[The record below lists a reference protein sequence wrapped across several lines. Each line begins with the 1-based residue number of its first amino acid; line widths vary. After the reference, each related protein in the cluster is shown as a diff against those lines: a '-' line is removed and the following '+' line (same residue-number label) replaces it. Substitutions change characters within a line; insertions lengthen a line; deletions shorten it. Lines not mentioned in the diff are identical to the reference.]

1 MARHPCEIQRRLTE
15 ARNPLFLEF
24 QLGPR
29 DSKYSD
35 RAENR
40 RTYGN
45 TRLLPRHRNPMW
57 ISGRQGRPCLGS
69 RFAAFSLTRHTNRG
83 IWTSDLCAPPET
95 TDAGL
100 MCDSRQDRSGHE
112 GLAVY
117 ILG

>member
-45 TRLLPRHRNPMW
+45 TRPLPRHRNPMW
-57 ISGRQGRPCLGS
+57 ISGRQGRPYLCS
-69 RFAAFSLTRHTNRG
+69 RFAASSLTRRTNRG
-83 IWTSDLCAPPET
+83 IWTPDLCAPPET

-100 MCDSRQDRSGHE
+100 TCDSRQDRSGHE

-117 ILG
+117 IPG